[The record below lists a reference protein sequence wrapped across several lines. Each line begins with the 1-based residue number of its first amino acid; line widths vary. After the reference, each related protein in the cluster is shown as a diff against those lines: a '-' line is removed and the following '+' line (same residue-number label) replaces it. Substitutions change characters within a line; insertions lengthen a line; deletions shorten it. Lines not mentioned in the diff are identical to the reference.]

1 MFHKKCLE
9 EKENLQREND
19 KMKSILDKP
28 VTSKDLVETILRND
42 IVWIDKD
49 KMNSTD
55 RLSWGNEAK
64 ALLEN
69 RVFQSLVGKIDAEG
83 NKTNGEIVKN
93 LIEGIA
99 RNSKDYD
106 EVRFLR
112 STINGIELI
121 REYAEDLLIK
131 KVEETHDDP
140 YAAV

>member
-49 KMNSTD
+49 KMNPTD
-55 RLSWGNEAK
+55 RLAWGNEAR

-69 RVFQSLVGKIDAEG
+69 RVFQSLVGRIDADG

-93 LIEGIA
+93 LIEGCA
-99 RNSKDYD
+99 RQSKDYD
-106 EVRFLR
+106 DVKFMRA
-112 STINGIELI
+112 TINGIELI